1 MNRILKTENGRLRTF
16 KRSMKKLAVKALL
29 IMALLL
35 VPTPSSV
42 TAVSQDGAARPA
54 PVGQEWVGAQ
64 YFLETTY
71 ADALESYRSA
81 GLKLVTDVEIAIP
94 GGQFTD
100 AEAPGLRVVPSF
112 EGRQGQIL
120 LWESEEGWVEW
131 EFDAPQSGLYEIS
144 LEYYT
149 LEGKRSAVWREL
161 RINGER
167 PFVEAKQFLFP
178 RTWNDLRE
186 PRQDNRG
193 WDVRPPQQEILGWQ
207 EKRLEDANGMF
218 LDPIRFHF
226 AAGTNRIRL
235 IAHREPVAIA
245 ALRVLSPRQ
254 LPTYNE
260 RLAEWRSMGK
270 QEVPDVLVQVQAE
283 HTFAK
288 SQPTIRRE
296 VHYDT
301 TVEPPAGTGFKLNT
315 FGGYRW
321 RQAGQTASWQ
331 FNAPEDG
338 LYHISLRA
346 LQAFADGRPSVRALR
361 INGEIPFAEMRE
373 IHIGYDR
380 HWQTV
385 TLAAPDGSPYLFYL
399 PRGENLIA
407 LQAIVGSFGPTV
419 RAVEEILL
427 ELSEISR
434 RIVMITGAR
443 PDPFVIYEVDQKI
456 PNLLGWLTDISDR
469 LEAQKQYLTRLA
481 GQRPNNVAMLEI
493 VQDQLQ
499 DLVREPDTI
508 PFRLEDLGRTQ
519 GQLGDWV
526 VRLKEQWL
534 QLDWLAIS
542 TPATP
547 APDRP
552 YSIGGALVSSTSQ
565 FLASFRQDYNAVGSV
580 YTASGDEVLLT
591 VWVGRGLEW
600 ALILRDMIDDDF
612 TPRTGIKLNVRVMPA
627 EQMNVG
633 GLNAVLLAMTAGEAP
648 DVAMALNP
656 NLPIEFAIR
665 NGVIDLTQFPDFEE
679 VAQRFRPGA
688 LIPYQYQEGVYALP
702 ETQDF
707 SMLFYRT
714 DILNELELP
723 VPETWEELYNAIIKL
738 QQFGLNFYYEAPTP
752 TAVGGLTDAGLMP
765 ILFQAGGEW
774 YTDDGFRSALNTPE
788 GLAAFKTWTDLF
800 ISYKLPLQADFF
812 TRFRMGQMPMGVSN
826 YWTYV
831 RFKTAAPELRGRWAM
846 SPMPGTPRADGR
858 IDRTNGG
865 RGQAIAMFRDTRH
878 PQESWEFIKWWTAE
892 DTQMRY
898 GTEVEALLGVEAR
911 WNTANVAALQRLPWD
926 APDIEAILE
935 QWYWFKETPVVLG
948 GYFTP
953 RHIYNAWNKTVLQ
966 GEHPRDAL
974 EEAVREI
981 NKEMRK
987 KQEEFGLLEQ

>member
-1 MNRILKTENGRLRTF
+1 MMRLTNRRPRAT
-16 KRSMKKLAVKALL
+16 
-29 IMALLL
+29 LLL
-35 VPTPSSV
+35 LMGLLLLLPPGQAG
-42 TAVSQDGAARPA
+42 AVARGGAVRPA
-54 PVGQEWVGAQ
+54 PSPQEGVGVQ

-71 ADALESYRSA
+71 AEVLESYRAA
-81 GLKLVTDVEIAIP
+81 GHQPVADVEITIP
-94 GGQFTD
+94 GGQYSD
-100 AEAPGLRVVPSF
+100 AAAPGLRVETEY
-112 EGRQGQIL
+112 EGKDGPVL
-120 LWESEEGWVEW
+120 LWESEQGWVEW
-131 EFDAPQSGLYEIS
+131 EFEAPESGLYEIS
-144 LEYYT
+144 LEYYA
-149 LEGKRSAVWREL
+149 LEGKRSAVWREVQ
-161 RINGER
+161 INGER
-167 PFVEAKQFLFP
+167 PFVETKQFLFP
-178 RTWNDLRE
+178 RIWNDTRE

-193 WDVRPPQQEILGWQ
+193 WDVRPPQHEIFAWQ
-207 EKRLEDANGMF
+207 EKRLDDANGMY
-218 LDPIRFHF
+218 LDPIRFYF
-226 AAGTNRIRL
+226 KAGENRIRL

-245 ALRVLSPRQ
+245 SLRLLSP
-254 LPTYNE
+254 LAMPTYAE
-260 RLAEWRSMGK
+260 RLAEWRTLGYE
-270 QEVPDVLVQVQAE
+270 EVEDVLVQVQAE

-288 SQPTIRRE
+288 SEPTIRRE
-296 VHYDT
+296 VSYDT
-301 TVEPPAGTGFKLNT
+301 TVQPPAGTSFKLNT

-321 RQAGQTASWQ
+321 RQAGQKASWQ
-331 FNAPEDG
+331 LSVPEDG

-346 LQAFADGRPSVRALR
+346 LQAFADGRPALR
-361 INGEIPFAEMRE
+361 SLRIDGEVPFAEMRE
-373 IHIGYDR
+373 FQVGYDR

-385 TLAAPDGSPYLFYL
+385 TLADRAGAPYLFYL
-399 PRGENLIA
+399 PRGDHILT
-407 LQAIVGSFGPTV
+407 LQVTVGSFGPTV
-419 RAVEEILL
+419 RAVEEVLL

-469 LEAQKQYLTRLA
+469 LEAQKQYLTEVA
-481 GQRPNNVAMLEI
+481 GKRPNNVATLEI
-493 VQDQLQ
+493 VQDQLH

-508 PFRLEDLGRTQ
+508 PFRLEDLGRSQ

-534 QLDWLAIS
+534 ELDWLAVS
-542 TPATP
+542 APATT
-547 APDRP
+547 APNRP
-552 YSIGGALVSSTSQ
+552 YSVFSAFVSSVSQ
-565 FLASFRQDYNAVGSV
+565 FLVSFSQDYNSVGSV
-580 YTASGDEVLLT
+580 YTASGEEVLLT

-600 ALILRDMIDDDF
+600 ALILRDMIDDEF
-612 TPRTGIKLNVRVMPA
+612 TPRTGIKVNVRVMPA

-665 NGVIDLTQFPDFEE
+665 NGVIDLSQFPDFEE
-679 VAQRFRPGA
+679 VVQRFRPGA
-688 LIPYQYQEGVYALP
+688 LIPYQYQEGTFALP

-707 SMLFYRT
+707 NMLFYRT
-714 DILNELELP
+714 DILSELNLP
-723 VPETWEELYNAIIKL
+723 VPETWDEIYTSVIEL
-738 QQFGLNFYYEAPTP
+738 QQYGLNFFYEAPAP
-752 TAVGGLTDAGLMP
+752 SAVGGLTDAGLMP
-765 ILFQAGGEW
+765 ILFQEGGEW
-774 YTDDGFRSALNTPE
+774 YSDDGTRSALNTPE

-800 ISYKLPLQADFF
+800 ISYRLPLQADFF
-812 TRFRMGQMPMGVSN
+812 TRFRMGQIPMGISN

-846 SPMPGTPRADGR
+846 APMPGTPLADGR

-865 RGQAIAMFRDTRH
+865 RGQAIAMFRDTEN
-878 PQESWEFIKWWTAE
+878 PEAAWEFIKWWTDE
-892 DTQMRY
+892 DTQIRY

-926 APDIEAILE
+926 AHDIEAILE
-935 QWYWFKETPVVLG
+935 QWHWFKETPVVLG

-987 KQEEFGLLEQ
+987 KQEEFGLLEP

>member
-1 MNRILKTENGRLRTF
+1 MGRTSTLRRAT
-16 KRSMKKLAVKALL
+16 LL
-29 IMALLL
+29 LLMALLPL
-35 VPTPSSV
+35 LPPSGAG
-42 TAVSQDGAARPA
+42 AVAGDGAARPA
-54 PVGQEWVGAQ
+54 PRPQEGIGVQ

-71 ADALESYRSA
+71 ADALESYRAA
-81 GLKLVTDVEIAIP
+81 GYQAVSDVEIRIP
-94 GGQFTD
+94 GGRYAN
-100 AEAPGLRVVPSF
+100 AEASGLRVEREF
-112 EGRQGQIL
+112 AGKEGSIL
-120 LWESEEGWVEW
+120 LWESEQGWVEW
-131 EFDAPQSGLYEIS
+131 EFEAPQSGLYEVS
-144 LEYYT
+144 LEYYA
-149 LEGKRSAVWREL
+149 LEGKRSAVWREAH
-161 RINGER
+161 INGER
-167 PFVEAKQFLFP
+167 PFVEARQFLFP
-178 RTWNDLRE
+178 RIWNDLRE
-186 PRQDNRG
+186 PRRDNRG
-193 WDVRPPQQEILGWQ
+193 WDVRPPQYEIFDWQ
-207 EKRLEDANGMF
+207 EKRLDDANG
-218 LDPIRFHF
+218 LYPDPIRFYF
-226 AAGTNRIRL
+226 GAGVNRIRL
-235 IAHREPVAIA
+235 IAHREPIAIA
-245 ALRVLSPRQ
+245 ALRILSPLA
-254 LPTYNE
+254 LPTYSE
-260 RLAEWRSMGK
+260 RLAEWRSLGY
-270 QEVPDVLVQVQAE
+270 EEASDVLAQVQAE

-288 SQPTIRRE
+288 SEPTIRRE
-296 VHYDT
+296 VNYDT
-301 TVEPPAGTGFKLNT
+301 TVQPPAGTGFKLNT

-321 RQAGQTASWQ
+321 RQAGQAASWRVS
-331 FNAPEDG
+331 APQDG

-346 LQAFADGRPSVRALR
+346 LQAFADGRPSLRSLR
-361 INGEIPFAEMRE
+361 IDGAIPFAEMRE
-373 IHIGYDR
+373 FQIGYDR

-385 TLAAPDGSPYLFYL
+385 TLADKAGSPYLFYL
-399 PRGENLIA
+399 SRGEHILT
-407 LQAIVGSFGPTV
+407 LQATVGSFGPTV

-469 LEAQKQYLTRLA
+469 LEAQKQYLTEVA
-481 GQRPNNVAMLEI
+481 GQRPNNVATLEI
-493 VQDQLQ
+493 VQDQLH

-508 PFRLEDLGRTQ
+508 PFRLEELGRSQ

-534 QLDWLAIS
+534 ELDWLAVS
-542 TPATP
+542 
-547 APDRP
+547 APDTAVPNRP
-552 YSIGGALVSSTSQ
+552 YSVIAAFISSVSQ
-565 FLASFRQDYNAVGSV
+565 FLVSFTQDYNSVGSV
-580 YTASGDEVLLT
+580 YTASGEEVLLT

-612 TPRTGIKLNVRVMPA
+612 TPRTGIKVNVRVMPA

-665 NGVIDLTQFPDFEE
+665 NGAIDLSQFSDFEE
-679 VAQRFRPGA
+679 VVRRFRPGA
-688 LIPYQYQEGVYALP
+688 LIPYQYREGTYALP

-707 SMLFYRT
+707 NMLFYRT
-714 DILNELELP
+714 DIMGELNLP
-723 VPETWEELYNAIIKL
+723 VPETWEEIYTAVIEL
-738 QQFGLNFYYEAPTP
+738 QQYGLNFFYEAPAP

-765 ILFQAGGEW
+765 ILFQEGGEW
-774 YTDDGFRSALNTPE
+774 YTEDRMRSALNTPE
-788 GLAAFKTWTDLF
+788 GLAAFKIWTDLF
-800 ISYKLPLQADFF
+800 ISYRLPLQADFF

-846 SPMPGTPRADGR
+846 APMPGTPRADGR

-865 RGQAIAMFRDTRH
+865 RGQAIAMFRDTEQ
-878 PQESWEFIKWWTAE
+878 PEAAWEFMKWWTDE
-892 DTQMRY
+892 DTQIRY
-898 GTEVEALLGVEAR
+898 GAEVEALLGVEAR

-926 APDIEAILE
+926 AGDIEAILE
-935 QWYWFKETPVVLG
+935 QWHWFKETPVVLG

-987 KQEEFGLLEQ
+987 KQEEFGLIGQ

>member
-1 MNRILKTENGRLRTF
+1 MRRTSKF
-16 KRSMKKLAVKALL
+16 HRAATLLLA
-29 IMALLL
+29 ALLL
-35 VPTPSSV
+35 VAAPSEIW
-42 TAVSQDGAARPA
+42 AVAGDGATRPA
-54 PVGQEWVGAQ
+54 APQQEGIGVQ

-71 ADALESYRSA
+71 ADALESYQAA
-81 GLKLVTDVEIAIP
+81 GYQPVSDVEITIP
-94 GGQFTD
+94 GGQYAD
-100 AEAPGLRVVPSF
+100 ADAPGLRVATEF
-112 EGRQGQIL
+112 EGREGSIL
-120 LWESEEGWVEW
+120 LWESEQGWVEY

-144 LEYYT
+144 LEYYA
-149 LEGKRSAVWREL
+149 LEGKRSSVWREV
-161 RINGER
+161 RVNGER

-178 RTWNDLRE
+178 RIWNDQRE

-193 WDVRPPQQEILGWQ
+193 WDVRPPQYEILGWQ

-218 LDPIRFHF
+218 LDPIRFYF
-226 AAGTNRIRL
+226 QAGVNRIRL

-245 ALRVLSPRQ
+245 ALRLLSPLV
-254 LPTYNE
+254 LPTYAE
-260 RLAEWRSMGK
+260 RLAEWRDLGY
-270 QEVPDVLVQVQAE
+270 QEAEGELVQVQAE
-283 HTFAK
+283 HTYAK
-288 SQPTIRRE
+288 SEPTIRRE
-296 VHYDT
+296 VNYDT
-301 TVEPPAGTGFKLNT
+301 TVQPPAGTGFKLNT

-321 RQAGQTASWQ
+321 RQAGQAATWQ
-331 FNAPEDG
+331 VSVAEDG

-346 LQAFADGRPSVRALR
+346 MQAFADGRPSVRALR
-361 INGEIPFAEMRE
+361 LDGAFPFAEMRE
-373 IHIGYDR
+373 IRINYDR

-385 TLAAPDGSPYLFYL
+385 TLADEDGAPYLFYL
-399 PRGENLIA
+399 TRGEHLLS
-407 LQAIVGSFGPTV
+407 LQATVGSFGPTV

-443 PDPFVIYEVDQKI
+443 PDPFVIYEVDQKV
-456 PNLLGWLTDISDR
+456 PNLLGWLMDISDR
-469 LEAQKQYLTRLA
+469 LEAQKQHLTLIA
-481 GQRPNNVAMLEI
+481 GKRPNNVATLEI
-493 VQDQLQ
+493 VQDQLH

-508 PFRLEDLGRTQ
+508 PFRLEDMGRTQ

-534 QLDWLAIS
+534 ELDWLAIS
-542 TPATP
+542 
-547 APDRP
+547 APDTVVPNRP
-552 YSIGGALVSSTSQ
+552 YSVISAFVSSVSQ
-565 FLASFRQDYNAVGSV
+565 FLVSFSQDYNSVGSV
-580 YTASGDEVLLT
+580 YSASGDDEVLLT

-612 TPRTGIKLNVRVMPA
+612 TPRTGIKVNVRVMPA

-665 NGVIDLTQFPDFEE
+665 SGVIDLTQFSDFDE
-679 VAQRFRPGA
+679 VVQRFRPGA
-688 LIPYQYQEGVYALP
+688 LIPYQYQEGTFALP

-714 DILNELELP
+714 DILSELNLP
-723 VPETWEELYNAIIKL
+723 VPETWDEIYTAVIEL
-738 QQFGLNFYYEAPTP
+738 QQYGLNFFYEAPAP
-752 TAVGGLTDAGLMP
+752 SAVGGLTDAGLMP
-765 ILFQAGGEW
+765 ILFQEGGEW
-774 YTDDGFRSALNTPE
+774 YTDDGLRSGLNTPE
-788 GLAAFKTWTDLF
+788 GLAAFKKWTDLF
-800 ISYKLPLQADFF
+800 ISYRLPLQADFF
-812 TRFRMGQMPMGVSN
+812 TRFRMGQMPMGISN

-846 SPMPGTPRADGR
+846 APMPGTPLTDGR

-865 RGQAIAMFRDTRH
+865 RGQAIAMFRDTQH
-878 PQESWEFIKWWTAE
+878 PQSAWEFMKWWTAE
-892 DTQMRY
+892 DTQIRY

-911 WNTANVAALQRLPWD
+911 WNTANVSALQRLPWD
-926 APDIEAILE
+926 ANDIEAILE
-935 QWYWFKETPVVLG
+935 QWHWFKETPVVLG

-987 KQEEFGLLEQ
+987 KQEEFGLIGQ